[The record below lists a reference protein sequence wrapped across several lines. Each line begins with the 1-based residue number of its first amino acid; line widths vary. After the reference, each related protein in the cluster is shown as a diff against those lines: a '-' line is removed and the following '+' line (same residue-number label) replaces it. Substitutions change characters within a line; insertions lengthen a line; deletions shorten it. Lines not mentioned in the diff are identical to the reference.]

1 MLFVVG
7 LMIFVSVLAIP
18 TLAPLLVFFAD
29 ELFSREIKD
38 IVYIINGRQKRDRKT
53 QTGDRKSEKRQRR
66 MEIEKDICCNNWEKT
81 YSDLKKIDDD
91 MAVAKVT
98 FRWSPKT

>member
-1 MLFVVG
+1 MEDKRGIERLR
-7 LMIFVSVLAIP
+7 L
-18 TLAPLLVFFAD
+18 
-29 ELFSREIKD
+29 EIE
-38 IVYIINGRQKRDRKT
+38 
-53 QTGDRKSEKRQRR
+53 SL
-66 MEIEKDICCNNWEKT
+66 EIEKDICCNNWEKT